1 MNGVF
6 AVLMLM
12 GWAMVFGCVGGFAYA
27 CGCALN
33 EIGGLGDGVRLCQRI
48 RLRLRLGVKRDWW
61 MAA

>member
-33 EIGGLGDGVRLCQRI
+33 EIGGWRRDCSLRSLG
-48 RLRLRLGVKRDWW
+48 
-61 MAA
+61 